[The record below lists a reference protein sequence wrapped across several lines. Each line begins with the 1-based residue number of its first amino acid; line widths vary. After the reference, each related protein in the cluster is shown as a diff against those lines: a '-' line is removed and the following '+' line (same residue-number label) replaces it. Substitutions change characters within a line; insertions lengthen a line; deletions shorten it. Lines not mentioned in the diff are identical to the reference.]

1 MRDVSG
7 GEAEVIEAADDV
19 AVVRTWPGECPEI
32 PMHIAHKGQWES
44 AGAGQHARRGRL
56 DSISVSLLVLERR
69 DKSFGA
75 IWVYKRL

>member
-1 MRDVSG
+1 
-7 GEAEVIEAADDV
+7 
-19 AVVRTWPGECPEI
+19 
-32 PMHIAHKGQWES
+32 MHIAHKGQWES